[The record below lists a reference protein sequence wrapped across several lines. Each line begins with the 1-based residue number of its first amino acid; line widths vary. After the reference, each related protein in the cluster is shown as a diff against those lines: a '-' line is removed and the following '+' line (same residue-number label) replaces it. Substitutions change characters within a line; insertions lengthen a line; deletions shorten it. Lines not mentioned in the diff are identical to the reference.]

1 MSRSYSQEAF
11 VLSVHRF
18 TRVIV
23 LAVLAVTVAPIAS
36 AQVVRPADL
45 GGATLEDLM
54 KIQITAA
61 SRREQ
66 RVDEV
71 PAAVF
76 VLTQDDIRRSGM
88 RTLPE
93 LFRLV
98 PGVQVAQLTSS
109 NWAISIRGF
118 NDQFSNKL
126 LVLID
131 GRSTYKRAFSGTFW
145 DAEDLFIDDIDR
157 IEVIRGPGTSVW
169 GANAV
174 NGVINVVTKPAKDS
188 RGLLVRLG
196 GGGFDRGQASA
207 RYGGS
212 VKGADYRVYSQWTA
226 RGDTRLAGSNAGDN
240 WRALTSGARIDW
252 ARGADEWTLD
262 GSVRTGDGRT
272 MWKLPS
278 SAVPDFAP
286 RTDVTSS
293 FRTGNVLGRWTRRG
307 DDRSTLQVQSS
318 ATILRRTDIATVAED
333 TFDADLQYHRLFA
346 KRHDVVAGGGYRFTN
361 VSVGNT
367 FAVSFDP
374 SETHAA
380 VASMFV
386 QDDIALAK
394 GLNLS
399 LGSKFEHDTL
409 SGWGLQPTA
418 RLMWAP
424 APNHHLWLAAS
435 RALRTPSLA
444 DVSVTVRAIAI
455 PGPLTTVIGTVANP
469 DYEAEVLNDL
479 EAGYRVELASL
490 VTFDATVFRGRYQG
504 LASAEPLAPAVVTAG
519 GSPYVFVANMAQNTL
534 RADTSGVEIAAH
546 MTPTPAWRLDAS
558 YSAFHLTA
566 RPDAASRDPRVA
578 LNDGKAPAHQWQVH
592 SAVRVHPR
600 IEVDAALFRTG
611 ALRTL
616 AVPAYTRA
624 DARIEVTLTKR
635 LSAIGIGSNLFRS
648 AHAEYASDQI
658 VVRGVPRSF
667 NVQLVWKY

>member
-1 MSRSYSQEAF
+1 M
-11 VLSVHRF
+11 LSVHGF
-18 TRVIV
+18 TRVLV
-23 LAVLAVTVAPIAS
+23 LAVMVLSPGTPAR
-36 AQVVRPADL
+36 AQTARPADL
-45 GGATLEDLM
+45 GGFSLEDLM

-66 RVDEV
+66 RVGDI

-157 IEVIRGPGTSVW
+157 IEVIRGPGASVW

-174 NGVINVVTKPAKDS
+174 NGVINVVTKSAKDS

-196 GGGFDRGQASA
+196 GGGLDRGQASA

-212 VKGADYRVYSQWTA
+212 VKGADYRLYSQWTT
-226 RGDTRLAGSNAGDN
+226 RGDTRLAGSTAGDA
-240 WRALTSGARIDW
+240 WSAFTSGARLDW
-252 ARGADEWTLD
+252 ARGVNDWTID
-262 GSVRTGDGRT
+262 GSIRAGDGRT

-307 DDRSTLQVQSS
+307 DDGSTLQVQSS
-318 ATILRRTDIATVAED
+318 ATILRRTDVAQGDED
-333 TFDADLQYHRLFA
+333 TFDADLQYHRVIA
-346 KRHDVVAGGGYRFTN
+346 GRHDVVAGGGYRYSRVT
-361 VSVGNT
+361 VGSS
-367 FAVSFDP
+367 FAVSFATP
-374 SETHAA
+374 RSHAA
-380 VASMFV
+380 VTSMFA

-394 GLNLS
+394 GLNLT
-399 LGSKFEHDTL
+399 LGSKFEYDNL
-409 SGWGLQPTA
+409 SGWGVQPTS

-424 APNHHLWLAAS
+424 LPNHHLWLAAS

-444 DVSVTVRAIAI
+444 DVSVKVRAIAI
-455 PGPLTTVIGTVANP
+455 PGALTTVIGSVGNP
-469 DYEAEVLNDL
+469 AYAAEVLNDL
-479 EAGYRVELASL
+479 EAGYRLELGSL
-490 VTFDATVFRGRYQG
+490 ATFDTTVFRGRYTG
-504 LASAEPLAPAVVTAG
+504 LPSFEPVAPAIDTAAG
-519 GSPYVFVANMAQNTL
+519 GPFLFVATQAQNTL

-546 MTPTPAWRLDAS
+546 MTPASAWRLDAS
-558 YSAFHLTA
+558 YSLFRLTA
-566 RPDAASRDPRVA
+566 RRDAASLDPRSA
-578 LNDGKAPAHQWQVH
+578 LNDGKAPARQWQVH

-600 IEVDAALFRTG
+600 VEVDAALFRTG
-611 ALRTL
+611 SLRTL

-624 DARIEVTLTKR
+624 DARVEVTLTKR
-635 LSAIGIGSNLFRS
+635 LSAIGVGSNLFQS

>member
-1 MSRSYSQEAF
+1 M
-11 VLSVHRF
+11 SVHGF
-18 TRVIV
+18 TRVLLLAAMV
-23 LAVLAVTVAPIAS
+23 LS
-36 AQVVRPADL
+36 AGMPARAQTIRPADL
-45 GGATLEDLM
+45 GGVSLEDLM

-66 RVDEV
+66 RVEDI

-88 RTLPE
+88 RSLPE

-157 IEVIRGPGTSVW
+157 IEVIRGPGASVW

-174 NGVINVVTKPAKDS
+174 NGVINVVTKTAKDS

-196 GGGFDRGQASA
+196 GGGFDRGHASA

-212 VKGADYRVYSQWTA
+212 LKGADYRVYSQWTTK
-226 RGDTRLAGSNAGDN
+226 GDTRLAGSPAGDA
-240 WRALTSGARIDW
+240 WSAFTSGARLDW
-252 ARGADEWTLD
+252 ARGVNDWTID
-262 GSVRTGDGRT
+262 GSIRAGDGRT
-272 MWKLPS
+272 TWKFPS

-286 RTDVTSS
+286 RTDVNSS

-307 DDRSTLQVQSS
+307 DDGSTLQVQSS
-318 ATILRRTDIATVAED
+318 ATILRRTDITTGDED
-333 TFDADLQYHRLFA
+333 TFDADLQYHRVIA
-346 KRHDVVAGGGYRFTN
+346 RRHDVVAGGGYRYTR
-361 VSVGNT
+361 VTVGSS
-367 FAVSFDP
+367 FAVSFATP
-374 SETHAA
+374 RSHAA
-380 VASMFV
+380 VTSMFA
-386 QDDIALAK
+386 QDDITLAK
-394 GLNLS
+394 GLNLT
-399 LGSKFEHDTL
+399 LGSKFEYDTL

-424 APNHHLWLAAS
+424 APSHHLWVAAS

-444 DVSVTVRAIAI
+444 DVSAQVRAIAI
-455 PGPLTTVIGTVANP
+455 PGALTTVIGSVGNP
-469 DYEAEVLNDL
+469 DYTAEILNDL
-479 EAGYRVELASL
+479 EAGYRLELGSL
-490 VTFDATVFRGRYQG
+490 ATFDTTVFRGRCKG
-504 LASAEPLAPAVVTAG
+504 LPSFEPLAPVIENTG
-519 GSPYVFVANMAQNTL
+519 GAPYLFVATRSQNTL

-546 MTPTPAWRLDAS
+546 MTPAPAWRLDAS
-558 YSAFHLTA
+558 YSLFRLTA
-566 RPDAASRDPRVA
+566 RPDAASRDPRSA
-578 LNDGKAPAHQWQVH
+578 LNDGKAPAHQWQLH

-600 IEVDAALFRTG
+600 VEVDAALFRTG
-611 ALRTL
+611 SLRTL

-624 DARIEVTLTKR
+624 DARVEVTLTKR
-635 LSAIGIGSNLFRS
+635 LSAIGVGSNLFQS

>member
-1 MSRSYSQEAF
+1 MPFVSEEAHL
-11 VLSVHRF
+11 LSVRPF
-18 TRVIV
+18 TLFVAA
-23 LAVLAVTVAPIAS
+23 AVAVTLAPLAS

-45 GGATLEDLM
+45 GGASLEDLM

-66 RVDEV
+66 RVEDV

-157 IEVIRGPGTSVW
+157 IEVIRGPGASVW

-212 VKGADYRVYSQWTA
+212 LKGADYRVYSQWTT
-226 RGDTRLAGSNAGDN
+226 RGDTRPAGATPGDT
-240 WRALTSGARIDW
+240 WTAFTSGARLDW
-252 ARGADEWTLD
+252 TRGVHDWTID
-262 GSVRTGDGRT
+262 GSMRAGEGRT
-272 MWKLPS
+272 LWKLPS
-278 SAVPDFAP
+278 SAVPDLAP

-307 DDRSTLQVQSS
+307 DDGSTLQVQSS

-346 KRHDVVAGGGYRFTN
+346 KRHDVVAGGGYRFTR
-361 VSVGNT
+361 VAVGNT
-367 FAVSFDP
+367 FAVAFEP
-374 SETHAA
+374 PVAHAA
-380 VASMFV
+380 VTSMFA

-394 GLNLS
+394 SFKLS

-444 DVSVTVRAIAI
+444 DVFVTVRAIAI
-455 PGPLTTVIGTVANP
+455 PGPLTTVIGTVGNP
-469 DYEAEVLNDL
+469 DYKAEALNDL
-479 EAGYRVELASL
+479 EAGYRVELGSS
-490 VTFDATVFRGRYQG
+490 VTFDTTVFRGRYKG
-504 LASAEPLAPAVVTAG
+504 LASAEPLAPVVISAG
-519 GSPYVFVANMAQNTL
+519 GSPYLFVAKMAQNTL

-558 YSAFHLTA
+558 YSAFRLTA
-566 RPDAASRDPRVA
+566 RPDAASQDPRSA
-578 LNDGKAPAHQWQVH
+578 LNNGRAPAHQWQVH

-600 IEVDAALFRTG
+600 IEANAALFRTG

-616 AVPAYTRA
+616 DVPAYTRA
-624 DARIEVTLTKR
+624 DARIEVTLTKH
-635 LSAIGIGSNLFRS
+635 LSAIGVGSNLFRS

-658 VVRGVPRSF
+658 VVRGIPRSF
-667 NVQLVWKY
+667 NLQLVWKY